1 MNEEI
6 TALSRR
12 EQAVIEHEK
21 VCARAGAV
29 IDNFIE
35 MGLAL
40 KRIRDGKLYAELGF
54 ETFGEYVELNGAY
67 SFKESQAYKY
77 IRLVEQNSPEYL
89 AHHASLGIEKLS
101 MLSKLPGFEREEF
114 IEEKQVAGLSTREV
128 EELIKAHQGQGEQL
142 SLLLDEKKSAEDEL
156 ARLQAQLLDLESR
169 PIETAVREP
178 SEEEKQALRDEGKA
192 AAEKAAKGQIK
203 DLKAAHKRELET
215 KTAELKARAEQAAQ
229 ALEKEQQSSAALRS
243 QLEEA
248 QAQSQRLQM
257 KLTSGTPDEAR
268 AALRIYFEEAQ
279 KAVNSFIKAVGRLSD
294 KEEQER
300 FMQKAA
306 GWLSSL
312 AKMLGGDNE

>member
-54 ETFGEYVELNGAY
+54 DTFGEYVELNGAY

-156 ARLQAQLLDLESR
+156 ARLQAQLRDLESR

-203 DLKAAHKRELET
+203 DLKAALDA
-215 KTAELKARAEQAAQ
+215 KTAELKARAILAAR

-248 QAQSQRLQM
+248 QAQSQRLQT

-279 KAVNSFIKAVGRLSD
+279 KAVNSFVKAVDRLSD